1 MIWVFEIK
9 MEDGVAKIKPEF
21 LLSQEEVNLSARP
34 LVKESGRNTNFGT
47 SSSGLRQLCNSV
59 ILNKECKNPKCNAY
73 HDLDEFSVHYTPPK
87 TSIQCHFLKT
97 YGKCPFSVNCMYA
110 SSHFQESLDDLFAKK
125 PVPTK
130 EEIVPLLN
138 AFPGATLANLRRGE
152 YRKLG
157 EKSPSNRPSASF
169 TNAFIDQRL
178 SSKCK
183 PLVLA
188 PMCTVGTVPFRRL
201 CIHYGCEITLCEM
214 VFARDILHGDA
225 QELRKI
231 KRHPDEKCFGIQLA
245 GRGQELMEI
254 ISFISQ
260 CCSCDFVD
268 LNAACP
274 QDVAT
279 KKCCGAALASNVKK
293 LVTSVDCMVRAGE
306 HYGIPVF
313 LKIRAG
319 DLRGDWTGDSIARA
333 LRLSGLY
340 GLSVHA
346 RTAKQR
352 YSKMANWD
360 YLISMRRTLDGCDED
375 TSKLEMEPQNKHI
388 IDSNTITFN
397 ERCPPLLGGN
407 GDIFDYTDLQ
417 LSDHSI
423 VDYYLIARGA
433 LVKPW
438 IFQEIKEG
446 RRIDI
451 SSQSRLEMLK
461 LFASFC
467 LEYYGSDALGVEKAR
482 NQFLEN
488 WGFMCRYIP
497 VGILEEPQKL
507 NQRPPVFRGRDELE
521 TLMASQS
528 ATDWVKISEMLFGP
542 VPAGFSF
549 VPKHKSHGYVSES
562 VN

>member
-1 MIWVFEIK
+1 
-9 MEDGVAKIKPEF
+9 MEDGIAKIKPEF
-21 LLSQEEVNLSARP
+21 LVAQSTSDLSTHPSI
-34 LVKESGRNTNFGT
+34 KESGRNANFGT
-47 SSSGLRQLCNSV
+47 SSNGLRQLCNSI
-59 ILNKECKNPKCNAY
+59 ILNKECKNPKCDAY
-73 HDLDEFSVHYTPPK
+73 HDLDEFSVHYTPPQ
-87 TSIQCHFLKT
+87 TSIPCHFLST

-110 SSHFQESLDDLFAKK
+110 SSHFQESLDDLFNKR

-138 AFPGATLANLRRGE
+138 TFPGATLANLRRGE

-157 EKSPSNRPSASF
+157 EKCSSDMPSPSF
-169 TNAFIDQRL
+169 KNAFIGSKQ
-178 SSKCK
+178 SSECK
-183 PLVLA
+183 PLMLA
-188 PMCTVGTVPFRRL
+188 PMCTVGTIPFRRL

-254 ISFISQ
+254 INFIAQ
-260 CCSCDFVD
+260 RCSCDFVD

-274 QDVAT
+274 QDIAT
-279 KKCCGAALASNVKK
+279 KKCCGAALASNLKK
-293 LVTSVDCMVRAGE
+293 LVSSVDCMVRGGS
-306 HYGIPVF
+306 HYGLPIF

-319 DLRGDWTGDSIARA
+319 DMYGNWTGDSVARA
-333 LRLSGLY
+333 LRLSRLY

-360 YLISMRRTLDGCDED
+360 YLTSMRQTLED
-375 TSKLEMEPQNKHI
+375 HEESAAKSEVEPQLKQGI
-388 IDSNTITFN
+388 ALDSTTTHD
-397 ERCPPLLGGN
+397 PPLLGGN
-407 GDIFDYTDLQ
+407 GDIFDYTDLYRD
-417 LSDHSI
+417 DHST

-446 RRIDI
+446 RRIDM
-451 SSQSRLEMLK
+451 SSQSRFEMLK

-467 LEYYGSDALGVEKAR
+467 LEYYGSDGIGVERAR

-488 WGFMCRYIP
+488 WSFMCRYIP
-497 VGILEEPQKL
+497 VGLLEEPQRL
-507 NQRPPVFRGRDELE
+507 NQRPPMFRGRDELE

-528 ATDWVKISEMLFGP
+528 ASDWVKISEMLFGP
-542 VPAGFSF
+542 VPTGFTF
-549 VPKHKSHGYVSES
+549 VPKHKSHGYVSELG
-562 VN
+562 N

>member
-1 MIWVFEIK
+1 

-21 LLSQEEVNLSARP
+21 LVSYGTSDIGAHSVT
-34 LVKESGRNTNFGT
+34 KEGGRNVNFGT
-47 SSSGLRQLCNSV
+47 SSSGLRQLCNSI
-59 ILNKECKNPKCNAY
+59 ILNKRCKNPKCNAY
-73 HDLDEFSVHYTPPK
+73 HDLDEFSVHYTPPQ
-87 TSIQCHFLKT
+87 TSIPCHFLKT

-138 AFPGATLANLRRGE
+138 AFPGATLADLRRGE

-157 EKSPSNRPSASF
+157 EKGSSVMPSSSFISAFAHSKSSSEQRPL
-169 TNAFIDQRL
+169 I
-178 SSKCK
+178 
-183 PLVLA
+183 LA

-254 ISFISQ
+254 VNFISK

-274 QDVAT
+274 QDIAT
-279 KKCCGAALASNVKK
+279 KKCCGAALAANLKK
-293 LVTSVDCMVRAGE
+293 LVNSVDCMVRGGE

-319 DLRGDWTGDSIARA
+319 DLHGNWTGSSVAHA

-340 GLSVHA
+340 GLSVHL

-352 YSKMANWD
+352 YSKLANWD
-360 YLISMRRTLDGCDED
+360 YSASMRHALDSCEENTAKPD
-375 TSKLEMEPQNKHI
+375 LEPQLKY
-388 IDSNTITFN
+388 DVGSSTTVTPST
-397 ERCPPLLGGN
+397 RTPPLLGGN
-407 GDIFDYTDLQ
+407 GDIFDYTDLYRD
-417 LSDHSI
+417 DHST

-446 RRIDI
+446 RRIDM
-451 SSQSRLEMLK
+451 SSQSRLDMLR

-467 LEYYGSDALGVEKAR
+467 LEYYGSDAPGVEKAR
-482 NQFLEN
+482 TQFLEN
-488 WGFMCRYIP
+488 WSFMCRYIP
-497 VGILEEPQKL
+497 VGILDEPQRL
-507 NQRPPVFRGRDELE
+507 NQRPPMFRGRDELE

-528 ATDWVKISEMLFGP
+528 ASDWVKISEMLFGP